1 MDPERLIN
9 ESTDGFEREL
19 LRAGR
24 ADAMSSDSRRAILGA
39 LGVGG
44 SLLAA
49 GTIAT
54 GVKAGSGKGL
64 LAALGLG
71 SVSAL
76 GVWAGVHFTS
86 LDSEDVPPAAPKAAQ
101 KAPLVTAK
109 PAPEAPVLSVDA
121 LPTAETPK
129 AAVPSRSPAHEE
141 DALSLE
147 LSAIESARAAL
158 GRRDYSRALRLL
170 DEYAKRFPKAHL
182 TAEATVLRIEA
193 LTARGDKAAATRIG
207 KAFLSRDPNGPYA
220 RRVRSLLGDAAPA
233 PGGP

>member
-24 ADAMSSDSRRAILGA
+24 SDAMSADSRRAILGA

-49 GTIAT
+49 GTIAA

-76 GVWAGVHFTS
+76 GIWAGVHFTS
-86 LDSEDVPPAAPKAAQ
+86 LDTPQAPPVVPRAAPQ
-101 KAPLVTAK
+101 APLVTAK
-109 PAPEAPVLSVDA
+109 PAPEAPEPLSVDA

-129 AAVPSRSPAHEE
+129 ATAPARAAA
-141 DALSLE
+141 DPLSLE
-147 LSAIESARAAL
+147 LSAIESARSAL

-170 DEYAKRFPKAHL
+170 DEHAKRFPKAHL
-182 TAEATVLRIEA
+182 MAEATVLRIEA
-193 LTARGDKAAATRIG
+193 LVARGDKAAATRIG

>member
-24 ADAMSSDSRRAILGA
+24 ADSMSADSRRAILGA

-49 GTIAT
+49 GTIAA
-54 GVKAGSGKGL
+54 GVKAGSGKSL

-76 GVWAGVHFTS
+76 GIWAGVHFTS
-86 LDSEDVPPAAPKAAQ
+86 LDESPAPPVAPRAAPQ
-101 KAPLVTAK
+101 APLVTAK
-109 PAPEAPVLSVDA
+109 PAPEAPAQPTVDA
-121 LPTAETPK
+121 PPTAETPK
-129 AAVPSRSPAHEE
+129 ATQPSRAPA
-141 DALSLE
+141 DPLSLE

-170 DEYAKRFPKAHL
+170 DDHAKRFPKAHL
-182 TAEATVLRIEA
+182 MAEATVLRIEA
-193 LTARGDKAAATRIG
+193 LVARGDKAGAARIG
-207 KAFLSRDPNGPYA
+207 KAFLLRDPNGPYA